1 MTKAIVITALPIS
14 MEIKSIVL
22 DKIKSISN
30 KKVEIKNIIDASILG
45 GFILRF
51 EDQEYDASMISKLKN
66 ITIF

>member
-1 MTKAIVITALPIS
+1 

-30 KKVEIKNIIDASILG
+30 KKVEIKNIIDTSILG

-51 EDQEYDASMISKLKN
+51 EDKEYDASMISKLKKLKKEL
-66 ITIF
+66 I